1 MALDLIGDIHALAPR
16 RARQNRG
23 RNAYLAGAAA
33 EDAVQR
39 HYERQGLVCRARR
52 WRGASGEIDLI
63 FADGATIIFV
73 EVKQAPTHD
82 LAAQALAP
90 AQVRRILAAG
100 EEFVGSEPAGSLTD
114 RRYDL
119 AMVDGTGRIA
129 VIEQVFFE
137 F

>member
-1 MALDLIGDIHALAPR
+1 MALDLIGDIHALAPS
-16 RARQNRG
+16 RARQDRG
-23 RNAYLAGAAA
+23 RRACLSGAAA

-39 HYERQGLVCRARR
+39 HYERAGLVLRARR
-52 WRGASGEIDLI
+52 WRGAAGEIDLI
-63 FADGATIIFV
+63 FAAGATVVFV

-82 LAAQALAP
+82 LAAQALVP

-100 EEFVGSEPAGSLTD
+100 EEFVGGEPDGSLTD

-119 AMVDGTGRIA
+119 ATVDGQGHIR
-129 VIEQVFFE
+129 VIEQAFFE

>member
-1 MALDLIGDIHALAPR
+1 MALDLADDIFLLAPK
-16 RARQNRG
+16 RARRDRG
-23 RNAYLAGAAA
+23 RLAFLSGAAA

-39 HYERQGLVCRARR
+39 HYERQGLTCRARR
-52 WRGASGEIDLI
+52 WRGAAGEIDLI
-63 FADGATIIFV
+63 FSDGVSVIFV

-82 LAAQALAP
+82 LAVQALQP

-100 EEFVGSEPAGSLTD
+100 EQYLDGEPAGSLTD

-119 AMVDGTGRIA
+119 ASVDGQGRIQ
-129 VIEQVFFE
+129 VIAGAFFE